1 MMLVIFIVSFFLGFF
16 ISQLVDNEKMIM
28 LKQIKQRTLIRYKF
42 NQDMSDL
49 YNKYPDMFDD

>member
-1 MMLVIFIVSFFLGFF
+1 MMLIIFLVSFFLGFF

-28 LKQIKQRTLIRYKF
+28 LKHIKQRTLIRYKF

-49 YNKYPDMFDD
+49 YNKYPDMFDE

>member
-16 ISQLVDNEKMIM
+16 VSQLVDNEKMIM

-42 NQDMSDL
+42 NQDMAEL
-49 YNKYPDMFDD
+49 YDKYPDMFDE

>member
-1 MMLVIFIVSFFLGFF
+1 MMLVIFLVSFALGFF

-42 NQDMSDL
+42 TQDMSDL

>member
-1 MMLVIFIVSFFLGFF
+1 MLVIFLVSFALGFF

-42 NQDMSDL
+42 TQDMLEL
-49 YNKYPDMFDD
+49 YNKYPDMFDE

>member
-1 MMLVIFIVSFFLGFF
+1 MMLIIFIVSFALGFF

-49 YNKYPDMFDD
+49 YTKYPDMFDE

>member
-1 MMLVIFIVSFFLGFF
+1 MMLVIFIVSFALGFF

-49 YNKYPDMFDD
+49 YDKYPDMFDE

>member
-1 MMLVIFIVSFFLGFF
+1 MMLVIFIVSFALGFF
-16 ISQLVDNEKMIM
+16 ISQLVDNEKMIL

-49 YNKYPDMFDD
+49 YNKYPDMFDE

>member
-16 ISQLVDNEKMIM
+16 VSQLVDNEKMIM

-49 YNKYPDMFDD
+49 YDKYPDMFDE

>member
-1 MMLVIFIVSFFLGFF
+1 MILVIFLVSFFLGFF
-16 ISQLVDNEKMIM
+16 ISQLVDNEKMIT

-42 NQDMSDL
+42 NQDMSTL

>member
-1 MMLVIFIVSFFLGFF
+1 MMLVIFIISFILGFF
-16 ISQLVDNEKMIM
+16 VSQLVDNEKMIM

-49 YNKYPDMFDD
+49 YNKYPDMFDE

>member
-1 MMLVIFIVSFFLGFF
+1 MMLVIFIVSFALGFF

-42 NQDMSDL
+42 NQDMSEL
-49 YNKYPDMFDD
+49 YNKYPDMFDE